1 MNQSVPQNSRGN
13 GGSGP
18 NGGSPH
24 PQNGQNRRGASL
36 PQSKAFSPPPQS
48 QRTVQQPHPGGGN
61 RSVAMQPHTGGGN
74 QSGAAQ
80 RQGGGAQNA
89 ANQNSMRKAQAENRR
104 KTLAPPG
111 RQYMPKPPPKAPQR
125 PMPPPETPPLPKKP
139 PKAER
144 AKEGGKGL
152 QGLLERFLPSG
163 IYNPETKKL
172 FGILSAE
179 DLLLVALIFLIS
191 DSEDEESKIL
201 ILALLYLLISDRI
214 DLSDIF

>member
-1 MNQSVPQNSRGN
+1 MNQSAPQNSRGN
-13 GGSGP
+13 GGAGS
-18 NGGSPH
+18 NGGNPH
-24 PQNGQNRRGASL
+24 PQRGQNRGAAPL
-36 PQSKAFSPPPQS
+36 QQGNAFSPPPQN
-48 QRTVQQPHPGGGN
+48 QRTGQPPRPGGKQSG
-61 RSVAMQPHTGGGN
+61 AMQPHTGGGN

>member
-1 MNQSVPQNSRGN
+1 MNQSAPQNSRGN
-13 GGSGP
+13 GGAGS
-18 NGGSPH
+18 NGGNPH
-24 PQNGQNRRGASL
+24 PQSGQNRGAAPL
-36 PQSKAFSPPPQS
+36 QQGNAFSPPPKN
-48 QRTVQQPHPGGGN
+48 QRTGQPPRPGGGN
-61 RSVAMQPHTGGGN
+61 RGGAPQQ
-74 QSGAAQ
+74 QS
-80 RQGGGAQNA
+80 GGAQNP
-89 ANQNSMRKAQAENRR
+89 ANQNPMRRAQAENRR

-111 RQYMPKPPPKAPQR
+111 RQYMPKPPLKAPQR
-125 PMPPPETPPLPKKP
+125 PMPPPVPPPPPLPKKP
-139 PKAER
+139 PKAEH

>member
-24 PQNGQNRRGASL
+24 PQNGQNRRTASL
-36 PQSKAFSPPPQS
+36 QQGKAFSPPPQN
-48 QRTVQQPHPGGGN
+48 QRTVQQSRP
-61 RSVAMQPHTGGGN
+61 GGGN
-74 QSGAAQ
+74 QSGAMQ
-80 RQGGGAQNA
+80 RQGGGAQNVS
-89 ANQNSMRKAQAENRR
+89 NQNSMRKAQAENRR

-111 RQYMPKPPPKAPQR
+111 RQYMPKPPLKAPQR
-125 PMPPPETPPLPKKP
+125 PMPPPAPPPPPLPKKP
-139 PKAER
+139 PKAEH

-152 QGLLERFLPSG
+152 QGLLERFLPLG